1 LINGSFWVDIFF
13 ILSGFVLTIGYFKK
27 RDVKAI
33 IGGTVKRYTRLLIPV
48 IAIFP
53 LYLICAILDK
63 NEIYAGCLKRNL
75 IEFLL
80 DMFFGTWHNQGGYT
94 YASWTLPHELICS
107 YFVFQLAFIISNINH
122 RWIAYLAVFLFL
134 LHPLI

>member
-1 LINGSFWVDIFF
+1 MEA
-13 ILSGFVLTIGYFKK
+13 KK
-27 RDVKAI
+27 EV
-33 IGGTVKRYTRLLIPV
+33 T
-48 IAIFP
+48 
-53 LYLICAILDK
+53 YLGKDFRQF
-63 NEIYAGCLKRNL
+63 KRNL

-80 DMFFGTWHNQGGYT
+80 DMFFGTWQNQGGYT

-122 RWIAYLAVFLFL
+122 RWIAYLSVFLFL